1 MIDFLYKY
9 EAIIRLSVFLG
20 GFSLL
25 ALWEWIRPKRELTQD
40 KIKRWLNNVGL
51 VVCSTIAV
59 RVIVPTAAIGMAYI
73 VEQEHLGIINH
84 FDFPLWI
91 KIIITFI
98 LLDLSIYFQHVFFHV
113 IPILWRFHR
122 VHHSDLDCDVSTGVR
137 FHPVEILLSILIKI
151 SIITMLGAPI
161 LAVII
166 FEMILNLMSMFTHS
180 NINLNKNIEKIL
192 RWFIVTPDMHRVH
205 HSTRENE
212 TNSNFCFHISL
223 WDRIFGTYIAEPE
236 AGHTN
241 MIIGL
246 DHFRE
251 PNWQSFK
258 GLMHM
263 PFSSEVRG
271 YAVNYRDTKNADELE
286 LATELAIKNQEKA
299 SLAIE
304 LASYLKAIGQHA
316 LVSATDPAGRI
327 IQVNERFCEISGYS
341 ESELLGQSHSIV
353 NSGTHP
359 KGFFEKMWRT
369 IASGNNWQGEVCNRD
384 KNGKLYWVDS
394 TIMPIKDKEGN
405 IERYISVRLDIT
417 DRILYEAEI
426 AKAYE
431 DLSRANSQLEK
442 LSRVDGLTNLSNRR
456 HFDEMLATE
465 INRMSRSNQPLTF
478 ILCDIDYFKNY
489 NDTYGHLG
497 GDDCLR
503 KVAKSIKLNFS
514 RPSDIVARYGGEEF
528 AVILPDV
535 KKEAAIKLA
544 ERMRV
549 NLQELGLPHES
560 SVVEKTVTLS
570 AGVITLV
577 PDKHTTNSMFIEKA
591 DKALY
596 MAKEKGRNN
605 IQYFE

>member
-1 MIDFLYKY
+1 VIDFLYKY